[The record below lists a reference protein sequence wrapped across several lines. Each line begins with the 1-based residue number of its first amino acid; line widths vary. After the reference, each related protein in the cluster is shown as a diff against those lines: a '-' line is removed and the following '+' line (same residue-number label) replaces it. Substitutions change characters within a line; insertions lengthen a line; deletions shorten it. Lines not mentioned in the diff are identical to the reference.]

1 MDGILILRNIP
12 DDLLRALG
20 RDAAAHGRTVEEEAL
35 ARLKAEV
42 GKSGPEPE
50 RSWEAYYRLMEKHK
64 DLLSGGPYGNSVE
77 ELAELREMRE
87 QREP

>member
-35 ARLKAEV
+35 ARLRAGGTPAMTDWTEF
-42 GKSGPEPE
+42 E
-50 RSWEAYYRLMEKHK
+50 RLRDEIRRDLGGTTLRDSVQDLDEARAARP
-64 DLLSGGPYGNSVE
+64 D
-77 ELAELREMRE
+77 R
-87 QREP
+87 